1 MKKLLFQ
8 AIVCCATLLPLAQAN
23 AKTYGGWLPGKT
35 FTFTVTERITA
46 KTVGAKVTKNVAVPA
61 GIPNF
66 NKGAKVKFTIGA
78 KGQLT
83 ATGMS
88 LPFKTD
94 AGTANAYATLPTASN
109 PQANV
114 GQVYKNSANKPL
126 GVSLSFFKVT
136 ISGFTPSTTTVVY
149 TLE

>member
-35 FTFTVTERITA
+35 FTFTVTERVTA

-66 NKGAKVKFTIGA
+66 KKGAKVKFTIGA

-88 LPFKTD
+88 LPFKED
-94 AGTANAYATLPTASN
+94 ATTANVYATLPTAAN
-109 PQANV
+109 PRANV
-114 GQVYKNSANKPL
+114 GQVYKNGKKPT
-126 GVSLSFFKVT
+126 GVSLSFIKVT
-136 ISGFTPSTTTVVY
+136 LSNFIPTTTTVVY
-149 TLE
+149 VLE